1 MTEEI
6 EPHIYLKY
14 EIKQRLGKGAYGVV
28 WKAVEKKTRVTVA
41 LKKVFDAFSN
51 DTDAQRTFREIM
63 ILQQLDHPHMVR
75 LLNVIKAENN
85 KDIYL
90 IFEYMETDLHTAVR
104 AQILEPIH
112 KTYITYQL
120 LKSLLYLH
128 TAEIVHRDLK
138 PSNMLINGDCL
149 IKLADFGLARSTIP
163 EDEDAAPIMTDYVA
177 TRWYRAPEIVLGS
190 RQYSKG
196 VDMWSVGCI
205 LAEMI
210 IGKALFQG
218 KSTVNQIELMIE
230 LLGRPTKDDLE
241 QIGGASNWNLIDSIS
256 TSQKMSL
263 QTYLKPYGAT
273 DHTVQFIKRCLEYNP
288 KRRITVEQA
297 LKHPYVIQFHNPTQE
312 IVAQKPIVMP
322 ISDQKKLSSKEYR
335 EALYTDI
342 IRKKKEQRKKW
353 HVAYLRQLGINVS
366 EDDPNTVIIEK
377 LNAVLKMQQQSGMVG
392 KSSIGPNLKPLSPNR
407 ETQVDSKRISRSS
420 KSPSK
425 SRAEQERSAL
435 HQQLNSTNG
444 ISYSSMKQSSSVT
457 KEGTKMPS
465 VMQST
470 VQQRP
475 IGLGSSVPVVVQA
488 PQKAVQKSTKLTT
501 KK

>member
-63 ILQQLDHPHMVR
+63 ILQQLDHPHMVK

-104 AQILEPIH
+104 AQILEGIH

-120 LKSLLYLH
+120 LKALLYLH

-149 IKLADFGLARSTIP
+149 IKLADFGLARSTMP
-163 EDEDAAPIMTDYVA
+163 EDEENAPVMTDYVA

-205 LAEMI
+205 LAEMLV
-210 IGKALFQG
+210 GKALFQG
-218 KSTVNQIELMIE
+218 RSTVNQIELMIE
-230 LLGRPTKDDLE
+230 LLGRPTKDELE
-241 QIGGASNWNLIDSIS
+241 NIGGASNWNLIESI
-256 TSQKMSL
+256 TTTQKLSL
-263 QTYLKPYGAT
+263 GTYLKPYGAT
-273 DHTVQFIKRCLEYNP
+273 EHAVHFIKRCLEYNP
-288 KRRITVEQA
+288 RKRITVEEA
-297 LKHPYVIQFHNPTQE
+297 LKHPYVLQFHNPAQE
-312 IVAQKPIVMP
+312 TVAPRPIVMP

-335 EALYTDI
+335 EALYADI

-366 EDDPNTVIIEK
+366 EDDPNSVIIEK
-377 LNAVLKMQQQSGMVG
+377 LNAVLKMQQQNGG
-392 KSSIGPNLKPLSPNR
+392 SIGQSGLGQSVKPLSPNR
-407 ETQVDSKRISRSS
+407 ETRVESRQITRSS
-420 KSPSK
+420 KSPTKGRS
-425 SRAEQERSAL
+425 EQEKSTLA
-435 HQQLNSTNG
+435 QQLKGPNG
-444 ISYSSMKQSSSVT
+444 ISYSAISKHPTSMSKDSS
-457 KEGTKMPS
+457 KMPS
-465 VMQST
+465 VVQS
-470 VQQRP
+470 QPKPPGQNSGP
-475 IGLGSSVPVVVQA
+475 
-488 PQKAVQKSTKLTT
+488 PQVLPNAGATLTKSTKPS